1 MDSTNTIRLA
11 IAEVFALRAK
21 ANADPTL
28 GQAVNTVKRIQASRL
43 HSTYADLVRSPDFG
57 AASQFF
63 LDDLYGVSDYSD
75 RDAQFARIAGGL
87 STLLPASV
95 VETAVTLAQLHA
107 LTEELDHQMAIGL
120 AKAAP
125 RTMEQEAA
133 AYVTTWLVLGRRSD
147 RQRQLEGVMEIGN
160 QLVAL
165 TRKPGLATLLKLMR
179 RPAEAAGLSSL
190 QHFLETGFGI
200 FKALAHTATGATEF
214 LQTIEQRE
222 SAWLQAMFDNAPA
235 KQTQTLIQ
243 QMSRTA

>member
-1 MDSTNTIRLA
+1 MDSSNAIRFA
-11 IAEVFALRAK
+11 ISKVFALRTEARE
-21 ANADPTL
+21 DPVL
-28 GQAVNTVKRIQASRL
+28 NQAVRTVKRIQSSRL
-43 HSTYADLVRSPDFG
+43 HATYGDLLSSEDFG
-57 AASQFF
+57 TASRFF

-75 RDAQFARIAGGL
+75 RDAQFARVAGGMSNLL
-87 STLLPASV
+87 SASV

-107 LTEELDHQMAIGL
+107 LTEELDHQMATGL

-125 RTMEQEAA
+125 RTPEQEAA
-133 AYVTTWLVLGRRSD
+133 AYVVTWLALGRRPD

-165 TRKPGLATLLKLMR
+165 TRKPGLTTLLKLMR

-200 FKALAHTATGATEF
+200 FKALAHTNSGVTKF

-222 SAWLQAMFDNAPA
+222 SAWLQAMFDNAPG
-235 KQTQTLIQ
+235 KQTKTLIQ